1 MKIETAVV
9 TNREAKR
16 DYKILWAIEAGI
28 QLEGCE
34 VKSLR
39 EHRANLK
46 GSFAYPDSKGN
57 IVLYNMHITPYE
69 QAGVAASEPARPRR
83 LLLHKTEIKRLTA
96 ELTQKHLALIPLKVY
111 FKKGLAK
118 VELALG
124 KGKRAFDKREDIKKR
139 EHQRQIQRAVKV
151 SPSSRAASM

>member
-1 MKIETAVV
+1 MSLEVIV
-9 TNREAKR
+9 TNREARR
-16 DYKILWAIEAGI
+16 DYSVLWTIEAGI

-46 GSFAYPDSKGN
+46 GSFAYPDSYGN
-57 IVLYNMHITPYE
+57 IVLYNMYISPYE
-69 QAGVAASEPARPRR
+69 QAGVATTEATRPRR
-83 LLLHKTEIKRLTA
+83 LLLHKSEIKRIKA
-96 ELTQKHLALIPLKVY
+96 ELTQKRLALIPLKVY

-124 KGKRAFDKREDIKKR
+124 KGKRVFDKREDIKKR
-139 EHQRQIQRAVKV
+139 EHDRQVRRAMRHSKV
-151 SPSSRAASM
+151 